1 MTQGS
6 YRQFCPVAMAA
17 EVLCRRWTI
26 VLLREL
32 VAGSTRF
39 NDLRR
44 GVPRM
49 SPALLSQRL
58 KELETAGILYR
69 KRSPADPDVFEYCLT
84 DAGRELRPIVEAFG
98 MWGQRLCRCG
108 ALATASR
115 RVAAYVGHAAQ
126 PRSHAATAAAQ
137 CHPVPIPGSGAGA
150 AFMVASGRTGCRGGS
165 LFRRSRVRCRPL
177 CLDRSAHHDSD
188 LDGVRKDARWLEQRK
203 VVADRCPTACQQ
215 HADMAGAQPI
225 CEKAPA
231 AERTGLLIT
240 GISPTYFVA

>member
-6 YRQFCPVAMAA
+6 YKQFCPVARAA

-69 KRSPADPDVFEYCLT
+69 KRSPADPDVFEYCLI
-84 DAGRELRPIVEAFG
+84 DAGSELRPIVEAFG
-98 MWGQRLCRCG
+98 MWGQRFIRL
-108 ALATASR
+108 ALPAARLAPHQHAGIAGEQR
-115 RVAAYVGHAAQ
+115 RARGRQVVRLRLFRHY
-126 PRSHAATAAAQ
+126 
-137 CHPVPIPGSGAGA
+137 GA
-150 AFMVASGRTGCRGGS
+150 ASKQAMRGSRSLRHLGQERFHAWQNEAAVEKRAGMVE
-165 LFRRSRVRCRPL
+165 
-177 CLDRSAHHDSD
+177 
-188 LDGVRKDARWLEQRK
+188 ARQRE
-203 VVADRCPTACQQ
+203 VCNVA
-215 HADMAGAQPI
+215 
-225 CEKAPA
+225 
-231 AERTGLLIT
+231 
-240 GISPTYFVA
+240 

>member
-58 KELETAGILYR
+58 KELETSGILYR
-69 KRSPADPDVFEYCLT
+69 KRLPADPDVFEYCLT

-98 MWGQRLCRCG
+98 MWGQRFVDAELSLQHLDVSLLMWDMRRNLDPTPLPPRRSVIQFHYQDLLPAQRSWWLLVEPSVGVDLCSVDPGFDVDLYVSTDLRTM
-108 ALATASR
+108 TAIWMGFEMTR
-115 RVAAYVGHAAQ
+115 DGLN
-126 PRSHAATAAAQ
+126 
-137 CHPVPIPGSGAGA
+137 
-150 AFMVASGRTGCRGGS
+150 SGRLLLTG
-165 LFRRSRVRCRPL
+165 
-177 CLDRSAHHDSD
+177 DRQLAN
-188 LDGVRKDARWLEQRK
+188 RMQTWLGLSPFAKKTKRLSE
-203 VVADRCPTACQQ
+203 
-215 HADMAGAQPI
+215 
-225 CEKAPA
+225 PA
-231 AERTGLLIT
+231 
-240 GISPTYFVA
+240 

>member
-58 KELETAGILYR
+58 RELETSGILYR

-98 MWGQRLCRCG
+98 MWGQRFVDAELSHPNMLRFAVLGCGPCVPVDLGRLRSTCWRC
-108 ALATASR
+108 SR
-115 RVAAYVGHAAQ
+115 NREQRGRCNLY
-126 PRSHAATAAAQ
+126 P
-137 CHPVPIPGSGAGA
+137 
-150 AFMVASGRTGCRGGS
+150 SGR
-165 LFRRSRVRCRPL
+165 
-177 CLDRSAHHDSD
+177 
-188 LDGVRKDARWLEQRK
+188 
-203 VVADRCPTACQQ
+203 
-215 HADMAGAQPI
+215 
-225 CEKAPA
+225 
-231 AERTGLLIT
+231 LLAK
-240 GISPTYFVA
+240 GP